1 MLFRRSLILL
11 FIGLI
16 LGIAVNYLTGPS
28 IETFGTDFLPP
39 APETTSL
46 RISGMYSDGT
56 DYSLIDTEM
65 ERFMSNW
72 ELSGASLALAR
83 DGKLVYAKGYGYADS
98 QAGEEVEP
106 YHLFRVA
113 SISKLITATG
123 IMKLAEEGLLS
134 LDDRVFGP
142 DGILSQEPYT
152 NYRDKR
158 VEDIEVRHLL
168 NHSGGWTNRWG
179 DPMFMPSVVAK
190 KLGKD
195 LPVSDEDIIS
205 FMLDKRLHFKPGG
218 MSSYSNL
225 GYVILGKV
233 IEQVSNQSYED
244 YIKGSVLLPLGIYD
258 MQLGNSHL
266 DQLNPLEVRYYE
278 PFDSNL
284 TSDYSVAEQMV
295 PRVYGGNDIHT
306 LGAAGGW
313 IASSTDLMKFML
325 AIDGN
330 PVPADIISP
339 ESVKLMTTP
348 IELGYHPYGWRGV
361 QAGER
366 YRTGTLAGTST
377 LMVNRD
383 DGISYVVLFNSSTW
397 KGPKLANDIRRMM
410 HKGIAKTNEWAD
422 FDLVSE

>member
-1 MLFRRSLILL
+1 
-11 FIGLI
+11 
-16 LGIAVNYLTGPS
+16 
-28 IETFGTDFLPP
+28 
-39 APETTSL
+39 
-46 RISGMYSDGT
+46 MYSDGT

-72 ELSGASLALAR
+72 ALSGASLALAR

-134 LDDRVFGP
+134 LDDQVFGL

-179 DPMFMPSVVAK
+179 DPMFMPTVVAK

-233 IEQVSNQSYED
+233 IEQVSKQSYED
-244 YIKGSVLLPLGIYD
+244 YIKGNVLFPLGIYD
-258 MQLGNSHL
+258 MQLGNSYL

-278 PFDSNL
+278 PFDSNF
-284 TSDYSVAEQMV
+284 TTDYSVAEHMV
-295 PRVYGGNDIHT
+295 PRVYGGNDIRT

-348 IELGYHPYGWRGV
+348 IEPGYHPYGWRGV
-361 QAGER
+361 RAGER

-410 HKGIAKTNEWAD
+410 HRGIAKTNEWAE